1 MLNNAFPGNF
11 FFMDDIVKF
20 ANETFWPGFLG
31 NNYIASFVEQ
41 EVCFKSKFYMGAPLS
56 SWTQSVL
63 VDRLARDNEDHE
75 SALEVVTAGSPPPKP
90 PGYPP
95 LIFQFP
101 EGDFAF
107 NFKKTK

>member
-1 MLNNAFPGNF
+1 
-11 FFMDDIVKF
+11 MDDINKF
-20 ANETFWPGFLG
+20 ANETLFPGYLS

-63 VDRLARDNEDHE
+63 VDRLVRDNNNHE
-75 SALEVVTAGSPPPKP
+75 SALEVVTAGSPPPPP

-101 EGDFAF
+101 EGDFK
-107 NFKKTK
+107 FKF

>member
-1 MLNNAFPGNF
+1 
-11 FFMDDIVKF
+11 
-20 ANETFWPGFLG
+20 
-31 NNYIASFVEQ
+31 
-41 EVCFKSKFYMGAPLS
+41 MGAPLS